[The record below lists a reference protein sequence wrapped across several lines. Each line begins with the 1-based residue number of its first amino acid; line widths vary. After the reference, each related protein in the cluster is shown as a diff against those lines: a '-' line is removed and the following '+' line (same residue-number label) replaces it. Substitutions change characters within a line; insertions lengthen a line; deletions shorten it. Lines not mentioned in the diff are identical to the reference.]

1 MTELITLLHEGGYS
15 CVVRNGEDVRTFT
28 KRGVADLFELLT
40 TKPDFLQG
48 SSIAD
53 KVIGKGAA
61 ALMVKGGVQRVYA
74 DVISQSALDL
84 LRNAGVDVSYS
95 DVVAHIINRAGTGM
109 CPVEQRCLPL
119 SEIDDMVAAI
129 RDFIAAMQQ

>member
-40 TKPDFLQG
+40 TQPAFLQG

>member
-1 MTELITLLHEGGYS
+1 M
-15 CVVRNGEDVRTFT
+15 
-28 KRGVADLFELLT
+28 
-40 TKPDFLQG
+40 
-48 SSIAD
+48 
-53 KVIGKGAA
+53 IGKGAA
-61 ALMVKGGVQRVYA
+61 ALMVKGGVQCVYA
-74 DVISQSALDL
+74 DVISQSALSL

>member
-40 TKPDFLQG
+40 TKSDFLQG

-61 ALMVKGGVQRVYA
+61 ALMVKGGVQCVYT
-74 DVISQSALDL
+74 DVISMPALDL
-84 LRNAGVDVSYS
+84 LRSASIDVRYS
-95 DVVAHIINRAGTGM
+95 EVVTHIINRAGTGI

-119 SEIDDMVAAI
+119 AEVDDMVATI
-129 RDFIAAMQQ
+129 RDFIAAMQ

>member
-15 CVVRNGEDVRTFT
+15 CVVRNGKDIRTFT

-40 TKPDFLQG
+40 TKPDFLHG

-61 ALMVKGGVQRVYA
+61 ALMVKGGVQSVYA
-74 DVISQSALDL
+74 DVISMPALDL
-84 LRNAGVDVSYS
+84 LRSAGIDVRYS
-95 DVVAHIINRAGTGM
+95 EVVSHIINRAGTGI

-119 SEIDDMVAAI
+119 DEVDDMVAAI
-129 RDFIAAMQQ
+129 REFIAAMQS

>member
-15 CVVRNGEDVRTFT
+15 CVVRNSEDVRTFT
-28 KRGVADLFELLT
+28 KRGVADLYELLT
-40 TKPDFLQG
+40 TKPNFLQG

-84 LRNAGVDVSYS
+84 LHSADINVRYS
-95 DVVAHIINRAGTGM
+95 EVVAHIINRAGTGM

-129 RDFIAAMQQ
+129 RYFIAAMQQ

>member
-15 CVVRNGEDVRTFT
+15 CVVRNSEDVRTFT
-28 KRGVADLFELLT
+28 NRGVADLYELLT
-40 TKPDFLQG
+40 TKPNFLQG

-61 ALMVKGGVQRVYA
+61 ALMVKGGVQCVYA

-84 LRNAGVDVSYS
+84 LRNAGVDVYYS
-95 DVVAHIINRAGTGM
+95 EVVAHIINRAGTGL

-119 SEIDDMVAAI
+119 TEVDDMVATI

>member
-40 TKPDFLQG
+40 TKSDFLQG

-61 ALMVKGGVQRVYA
+61 ALMVKGEVQSVYA
-74 DVISQSALDL
+74 DVISKSALDL
-84 LRNAGVDVSYS
+84 LRSADIDVRYS
-95 DVVAHIINRAGTGM
+95 EVVTHIINRAGTGI

-119 SEIDDMVAAI
+119 AEVDDMVTAI
-129 RDFIAAMQQ
+129 REFIAAMQS

>member
-1 MTELITLLHEGGYS
+1 MTDLITLLHEGGYS
-15 CVVRNGEDVRTFT
+15 CVVRNGEDIRTFT

-40 TKPDFLQG
+40 TKPDFLHG

-61 ALMVKGGVQRVYA
+61 ALMVKGEVQSVYA

-84 LRNAGVDVSYS
+84 LRSADVDVRYS
-95 DVVAHIINRAGTGM
+95 EVVSHIINRAGTGI
-109 CPVEQRCLPL
+109 CPVELRCLPL
-119 SEIDDMVAAI
+119 AEVDDMVAAI
-129 RDFIAAMQQ
+129 RNFIAAMQ

>member
-15 CVVRNGEDVRTFT
+15 CVVRNGEEVRTFT

-40 TKPDFLQG
+40 TQPAFLQG

-61 ALMVKGGVQRVYA
+61 ALMVKGGVQCVYA
-74 DVISQSALDL
+74 DVISKPALDL

-129 RDFIAAMQQ
+129 RDFIAAMQ

>member
-1 MTELITLLHEGGYS
+1 MTELITLLHEGRYS
-15 CVVRNGEDVRTFT
+15 CVVRNGKEVRTFT
-28 KRGVADLFELLT
+28 KRGVADLFEVLT

-61 ALMVKGGVQRVYA
+61 ALMVKGGVHCVYA
-74 DVISQSALDL
+74 DVISKSALDL
-84 LRNAGVDVSYS
+84 LRSASIDVRYS
-95 DVVAHIINRAGTGM
+95 EVVSHIINRAGTGI

-119 SEIDDMVAAI
+119 AEIDDMVATI
-129 RDFIAAMQQ
+129 REFIAAMQS